1 MNGKKRVP
9 KKGIII
15 EQLEVMPYDRSGMH
29 ATGRRIYA
37 YNSLVGYMFGWD
49 EYLTL
54 DGEKVYAN

>member
-1 MNGKKRVP
+1 MKMIKMP

-15 EQLEVMPYDRSGMH
+15 KQLQFMPYDKNGMK

-49 EYLTL
+49 EYLAP